1 MLNSPAGERSRQLS
15 SDCEMKLK
23 AVYSLTEQLYC
34 GTLCTIKAMITEK
47 CMPKNMKGVI
57 EMLSTLPKQVVEL
70 KRSAA
75 RQGAMAALS
84 RCLAYAPELTTEE
97 MADGF
102 PAKKVDGSDFSEA
115 DYAKCMKGSRVLASS
130 LVNELDL
137 TTYQAAYNAEKKR
150 VQCPTFEARSLT
162 PARRK
167 QFFAPGLDTSDFF
180 NQAEFEALTRCNWNV
195 DNLQIQEDEEPAKD
209 DEPGRGSFN

>member
-1 MLNSPAGERSRQLS
+1 
-15 SDCEMKLK
+15 MKLK

-34 GTLCTIKAMITEK
+34 GTLCTIKAMVTEK
-47 CMPKNMKGVI
+47 CFPKSIKGVI
-57 EMLSTLPKQVVEL
+57 EMLSTLPKQLLEL

-130 LVNELDL
+130 LVNELDF
-137 TTYQAAYNAEKKR
+137 TIYQAAYNAEKKR
-150 VQCPTFEARSLT
+150 VQCPTFEARNLA

-167 QFFAPGLDTSDFF
+167 QLFAPGLDASHFF
-180 NQAEFEALTRCNWNV
+180 AQAQFEALTRCNWDV

-209 DEPGRGSFN
+209 DEPGRCSFG

>member
-1 MLNSPAGERSRQLS
+1 
-15 SDCEMKLK
+15 
-23 AVYSLTEQLYC
+23 
-34 GTLCTIKAMITEK
+34 
-47 CMPKNMKGVI
+47 
-57 EMLSTLPKQVVEL
+57 MLSTLPKQLLEL
-70 KRSAA
+70 KRSAT

-97 MADGF
+97 MAAGF

-115 DYAKCMKGSRVLASS
+115 NYVKCMKGSRVLASS

-137 TTYQAAYNAEKKR
+137 TIYQAAYNAEKKR
-150 VQCPTFEARSLT
+150 VQCPTFEARNLA

-167 QFFAPGLDTSDFF
+167 QLFAPGLDASHFF
-180 NQAEFEALTRCNWNV
+180 AQAQFEALTRCNWDV

-209 DEPGRGSFN
+209 DEPGRCTFN